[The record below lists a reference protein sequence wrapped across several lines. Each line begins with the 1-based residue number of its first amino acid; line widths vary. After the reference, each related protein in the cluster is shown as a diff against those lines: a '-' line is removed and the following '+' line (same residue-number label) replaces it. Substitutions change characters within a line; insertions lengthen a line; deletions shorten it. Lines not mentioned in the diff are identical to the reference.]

1 MTTIIDA
8 RGLDCPQ
15 PVIKTKECVDKGCAE
30 LSVTVDNEIAA
41 ANVTRFHEGQGYSVS
56 SRSDGTDFV
65 IEGIL
70 ADKGKEYIRKTD
82 SYSLLFTSDKIGA
95 ASGGL
100 GEVLMKSYLG
110 TLVQRD
116 IAPEAVALM
125 NDAVMMA
132 IGDSSSLDYLKELS
146 DKGVKILVC
155 GTCTKHFGVTED
167 IKVGVISNMFEITEA
182 VFGAAKPIVLG

>member
-8 RGLDCPQ
+8 RGLDCPK
-15 PVIKTKECVDKGCAE
+15 PVIKTKECVDKGCTE
-30 LSVTVDNEIAA
+30 LSVTVDNAIAA
-41 ANVTRFHEGQGYSVS
+41 ANVTRFLEGQGYGVS
-56 SRSDGTDFV
+56 SKQAGADFV
-65 IEGIL
+65 IEAL
-70 ADKGKEYIRKTD
+70 LVEKASEDIRKTD

-95 ASGGL
+95 VSGGL

-110 TLVQRD
+110 TLVQKET
-116 IAPEAVALM
+116 APQAVALM

-155 GTCTKHFGVTED
+155 GTCAKHFGITED
-167 IKVGVISNMFEITEA
+167 IKVGIISNMFEITEA